1 MRNDRV
7 TAFYKTAAWKKCR
20 AAYTKATAGLC
31 EICLQKG
38 IFSPAYIVHHKKHLT
53 PDNIDDPSVSLNM
66 DNLTSLC
73 RECHFEEHR
82 GEHAKGRETKQQ
94 IEYAFDENGYL
105 VQVAPV
111 QQK

>member
-1 MRNDRV
+1 MRDCFLC
-7 TAFYKTAAWKKCR
+7 TKCGR
-20 AAYTKATAGLC
+20 
-31 EICLQKG
+31 
-38 IFSPAYIVHHKKHLT
+38 PAEEVHHKKHLT
-53 PDNIDDPSVSLNM
+53 PDNIYDPSVSLNM

-82 GEHAKGRETKQQ
+82 GEHAKGHETKQQ
-94 IEYAFDENGYL
+94 IEYTFDENGYL